1 MLAPMN
7 RGSYWSGDCFF
18 RAWGNGQAQRSQ
30 QRSSGA
36 CGSPVRPPLSPPDGL
51 IGEVEAVADGSMV
64 EEAGAAGAGG

>member
-1 MLAPMN
+1 MLARMN

-18 RAWGNGQAQRSQ
+18 RAWGNGQA

-64 EEAGAAGAGG
+64 EAAGAAGAAG